1 MRLAPA
7 KNESMIK
14 KTSPLADVFFI
25 LEICMRYWESVYKNN
40 KIFIS

>member
-1 MRLAPA
+1 MKLAPA

-25 LEICMRYWESVYKNN
+25 LEIMYEILGKR
-40 KIFIS
+40 I